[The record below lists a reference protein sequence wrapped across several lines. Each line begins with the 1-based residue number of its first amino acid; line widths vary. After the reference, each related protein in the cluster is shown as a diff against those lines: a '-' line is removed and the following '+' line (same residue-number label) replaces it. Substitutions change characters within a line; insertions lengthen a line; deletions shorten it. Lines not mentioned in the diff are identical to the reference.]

1 MAPIRLIHPSLLST
15 IKGDK
20 TLMLPTQESALK
32 PYSLG
37 VVAVTKARGSDEIE
51 VTPIEEVSTVDG
63 SLKDYQKDYSVSL
76 SNVNATPTSA
86 TAKAK
91 ATIKAK
97 WLAPGGSNRYTAP
110 DVVAG
115 ERVLLYRYADSETYY
130 WETIGHHPT
139 IRRLE
144 TVRYVFSNQEGGN
157 ATVDESS
164 SYWIEV
170 STHDQHVT
178 LKTSNNRGEKSVYSV
193 VIDAKNGTVT
203 VNDAEGNTLL
213 LDTVEGVASL
223 VGVKRAELHAQGS
236 SVVVDG
242 ASNVITLTSGT
253 VTVNAAGGSFTANSS
268 GGVKVTGQNVEIQ
281 SQSIHLNASSITSS
295 VPIVTSG

>member
-1 MAPIRLIHPSLLST
+1 
-15 IKGDK
+15 
-20 TLMLPTQESALK
+20 MLPTQESALK

-37 VVAVTKARGSDEIE
+37 VVAVTKARGSDEIL

-63 SLKDYQKDYSVSL
+63 SLNNYQKDYSVSL

-86 TAKAK
+86 SATAR

-130 WETIGHHPT
+130 WETIGHHPS

-144 TVRYVFSNQEGGN
+144 TVRYVFSNQESGN
-157 ATVDESS
+157 AAIDENT
-164 SYWIEV
+164 SYWFEV
-170 STHDQHVT
+170 STHDQRIT
-178 LKTSNNRGEKSVYSV
+178 LKTSNNRGEKSIYSF

-203 VNDAEGNTLL
+203 LNDAEGNTLL

-236 SVVVDG
+236 SIVVDG
-242 ASNVITLTSGT
+242 ANSVITLTSGT
-253 VTVNAAGGSFTANSS
+253 VTVNAGGGSFSADSS
-268 GGVKVTGQNVEIQ
+268 GSVKVTGQNVEIH
-281 SQSIHLNASSITSS
+281 SESIHLKADSITSS